1 MSNNNDEFFEEKKI
15 SSSVQNLLNLTSETN
30 SGYPN
35 FSPYFRALCS
45 IRRPTNS
52 SPPQFA
58 AIHGEFLL
66 KKITSEKKFQ
76 RSIHSSPVVL
86 VRYSGNTVVVN

>member
-30 SGYPN
+30 PN
-35 FSPYFRALCS
+35 FPPYFRALCS

-52 SPPQFA
+52 FPPQFA

>member
-1 MSNNNDEFFEEKKI
+1 MMNFLRKKNFLLCSKSVEFDLSDK
-15 SSSVQNLLNLTSETN
+15 QC
-30 SGYPN
+30 GYPN